1 MMHKFIETIKKN
13 ESGPFVIENFIN
25 TNEIKLFQELYREL
39 PLEINNTRQ
48 KIIKK
53 NGLKIFI
60 LNYKKFTLIN

>member
-1 MMHKFIETIKKN
+1 MMHKFIEKIKKN

-25 TNEIKLFQELYREL
+25 TNEIKLFQELYRDL

-53 NGLKIFI
+53 SGLKIFT
-60 LNYKKFTLIN
+60 LNYKKFILIN